1 MSNVLIFSLGIVFVA
16 FFTVYVGGMF
26 MFSKC
31 KEVDRDRHCRRMS

>member
-1 MSNVLIFSLGIVFVA
+1 MSNFLVLSVGILFVA
-16 FFTVYVGGMF
+16 FFTAYVGGMF